1 MEASVSWRGKLQFVG
16 VADSGF
22 PLKLDSESGPET
34 GIGPMEMVAVALAG
48 CTAMDV
54 ISILNKKRQG
64 VTSFDVKAHADRAAA
79 HPEVF
84 TGAVLEY
91 LIAGHD
97 VDEKAVLQAIEL
109 SVGKYCPVYA
119 MLKQVFPIDLRYS
132 IFEDEG
138 NGKKRLVKSGE
149 HHLTE

>member
-1 MEASVSWRGKLQFVG
+1 MEASVSWREKLQFVG

-22 PLKLDSESGPET
+22 PLKLDSESSPET

-54 ISILNKKRQG
+54 ISILNKKWQE
-64 VTSFDVKAHADRAAA
+64 VTSFDVRAHADRAAEP
-79 HPEVF
+79 PEVF
-84 TGAVLEY
+84 TKVVLEY
-91 LIAGHD
+91 VVAGRD

-119 MLKQVFPIDLRYS
+119 MLKQVLPIDLRYS
-132 IFEDEG
+132 IYEDEG
-138 NGKKRLVKSGE
+138 SGKKRLVRSGNTK
-149 HHLTE
+149 LA